1 MLRAYVPKNGSLQ
14 VVEVPASELPPAE
27 ATWVDLYRPVRE
39 EEKAVE
45 RAFGLEVPTR
55 EEMQE
60 IEVSSRLYEDN
71 GILYMTASVVM
82 NADSD
87 QPESTAITFILVG
100 HKLVTLRYG
109 EPRAFRTFP
118 VHATRMPGVCQ
129 TGESTLTGLLDAII
143 DRTADILERVGAD
156 SDALSRDIF
165 GPPGAGGKPPRTT
178 SDDLREAL
186 RELGRHQDLTSKSR
200 ESLVTIGRLLSFLSQ
215 PGAERNK
222 DFRNRVKS
230 LARDAHS
237 LTEYTAFLSNNLTF
251 LLDAMLGL
259 INIEQNAII
268 KIFSVA
274 AVVFL
279 PPTLI
284 ASMYGMNFTWM
295 PELGWRF
302 GYPLAIVLMIISAI
316 LPYVY
321 FKRRGW
327 L

>member
-1 MLRAYVPKNGSLQ
+1 MLRAYVPSNGSLK
-14 VVEVPASELPPAE
+14 VVEVPAGDLPPPE
-27 ATWVDLYRPVRE
+27 ATWIDLYKPTRE
-39 EEKAVE
+39 EEQTVE
-45 RAFGLEVPTR
+45 RALGLEVPTR

-60 IEVSSRLYEDN
+60 IEISSRLYEHN
-71 GILYMTASVVM
+71 GNLYMTASVVM

-87 QPESTAITFILVG
+87 QPEVTAVTFILVG
-100 HKLVTLRYG
+100 RRLATIRYG

-118 VHATRMPGVCQ
+118 LHAARMPGVCQ
-129 TGESTLTGLLDAII
+129 TGETTLLGLLDTII
-143 DRTADILERVGAD
+143 DRAADVLERVGAE
-156 SDALSRDIF
+156 SDALSREIF
-165 GPPGAGGKPPRTT
+165 GPGSGGKPTRAS

-186 RELGRHQDLTSKSR
+186 RDLGRHHDLTSKTR
-200 ESLVTIGRLLSFLSQ
+200 ESLVSIGRLLTFLAQ
-215 PGAERNK
+215 PGTERSK

-237 LTEYTAFLSNNLTF
+237 LTEHTAFLSNNLTF

-259 INIEQNAII
+259 INVEQNSII

-284 ASMYGMNFTWM
+284 ASIYGMNFQWM
-295 PELGWRF
+295 PELGWKA
-302 GYPLAIVLMIISAI
+302 GYPFAIVLMIISAI
-316 LPYVY
+316 LPYAY

>member
-1 MLRAYVPKNGSLQ
+1 MLKAYVPANGALK
-14 VVEVPASELPPAE
+14 VVEVPPGELPPAE
-27 ATWVDLYRPVRE
+27 ASWIDLYQPTRE

-45 RAFGLEVPTR
+45 RALGLEVPTR

-71 GILYMTASVVM
+71 GILYMTASVLM

-87 QPESTAITFILVG
+87 QPQSTAITFILVG
-100 HKLVTLRYG
+100 HKLATIRYG

-118 VHATRMPGVCQ
+118 THAARMPGVCQ
-129 TGESTLTGLLDAII
+129 TGESTLLGLLDTII
-143 DRTADILERVGAD
+143 DRTADILERIGAD
-156 SDALSRDIF
+156 SDKLSREIF
-165 GPPGAGGKPPRTT
+165 GPGSSGRPGRVS
-178 SDDLREAL
+178 SDDLRRAL
-186 RELGRHQDLTSKSR
+186 RELGRHQDLSSKAR
-200 ESLVTIGRLLSFLSQ
+200 ESLVTMGRLLTFLAT
-215 PGAERNK
+215 PGTERSK

-284 ASMYGMNFTWM
+284 ASIYGMNFDVM

-302 GYPLAIVLMIISAI
+302 GYPLAIVLMVISAI
-316 LPYVY
+316 LPYLY

>member
-1 MLRAYVPKNGSLQ
+1 MLKAFVPSGGSLK
-14 VVEVPASELPPAE
+14 VIEVPPGEMPPPE
-27 ATWVDLYRPVRE
+27 ATWIDLFQPTRE
-39 EEKAVE
+39 EEQAVE
-45 RAFGLEVPTR
+45 RALGLEVPTR

-60 IEVSSRLYEDN
+60 IEVSSRLYEHDGN
-71 GILYMTASVVM
+71 LYMTASVIM
-82 NADSD
+82 NADSE
-87 QPESTAITFILVG
+87 QPQSTAITFILVG
-100 HKLVTLRYG
+100 HRLATIRYG

-118 VHATRMPGVCQ
+118 TRAARTPGICH
-129 TGESTLTGLLDAII
+129 TGESALIGLLDTII

-156 SDALSRDIF
+156 IDKLSRQIF
-165 GPPGAGGKPPRTT
+165 AGGHGRPTLT
-178 SDDLREAL
+178 SSEDMREAL
-186 RELGRHQDLTSKSR
+186 RDLGRHQDLTSKAR

-215 PGAERNK
+215 PGMERAK
-222 DFRNRVKS
+222 DFRNRVKT
-230 LARDAHS
+230 LIRDAHS
-237 LTEYTAFLSNNLTF
+237 LTDYTAYLSNNLTF

-284 ASMYGMNFTWM
+284 ASIYGMNFRIM
-295 PELGWRF
+295 PELDWHL
-302 GYPLAIVLMIISAI
+302 GYPLAIVLMVISAI
-316 LPYVY
+316 LPYFY